1 MTVAEARRLFSPET
15 AYLNAGSYGLPPR
28 PAIEAVEAA
37 MDEWRHGRTTWAP
50 WDRSVG
56 VARATWARL
65 HGVSASDVTVGAQV
79 STFTG
84 LVASSLPRGARVVCV
99 EGDFTSVLW
108 PFLVGDFE
116 VDLVPLE
123 DLAEAVDGSTALVA
137 VSAVQSADGRVA
149 DLDALAAA
157 AAHHGALT
165 FLDAT
170 QSSGWLP
177 LDASRF
183 DFVAAAA
190 YKWLISPRGAAF
202 MAIRPAAAERLT
214 PGLAGWY
221 AGDDPFETNYGAPL
235 RLAPDARRFDVSPA
249 WLSWVGCAPALDVL
263 EQVGIEAIRSHDVG
277 LANRLRD
284 GLGLESS
291 GSAIVRVVVGRD
303 GEAAL
308 RAAGVMAT
316 ERDGGVRFSCHLWN
330 TPADVDRA
338 LEALEGIQLK

>member
-1 MTVAEARRLFSPET
+1 
-15 AYLNAGSYGLPPR
+15 
-28 PAIEAVEAA
+28 

-65 HGVSASDVTVGAQV
+65 HGVSESDVAVGAQV
-79 STFTG
+79 SAFTG
-84 LVASSLPRGARVVCV
+84 LVAQSLPRGARVVCA

-108 PFLVGDFE
+108 PFMVGDFE
-116 VDLVPLE
+116 VAVVPLA
-123 DLAEAVDGSTALVA
+123 DVAEAVDGSTALVA
-137 VSAVQSADGRVA
+137 ISAVQSSDGRLA

-157 AAHHGALT
+157 AAHHGAQI

-170 QSSGWLP
+170 QASGWLP

-190 YKWLISPRGAAF
+190 YKWLMSPRGTAF
-202 MAIRPAAAERLT
+202 MAMRPAATERLT
-214 PGLAGWY
+214 PRLAGWY

-263 EQVGIEAIRSHDVG
+263 EQVGIEAIRAHNVG
-277 LANRLRD
+277 LANRLRA
-284 GLGLESS
+284 GLGLEASD
-291 GSAIVRVVVGRD
+291 SAIVRVVLGRE
-303 GEAAL
+303 GEEAL

-330 TPADVDRA
+330 TAADVDRA
-338 LEALEGIQLK
+338 LEALDGIKPRH

>member
-1 MTVAEARRLFSPET
+1 
-15 AYLNAGSYGLPPR
+15 
-28 PAIEAVEAA
+28 

-56 VARATWARL
+56 VARAAWARL
-65 HGVSASDVTVGAQV
+65 HGVSAADVAVGSQV

-84 LVASSLPRGARVVCV
+84 LVASSLPRGARVVCA

-108 PFLVGDFE
+108 PFVVGDFA
-116 VDLVPLE
+116 VDHVPLAE
-123 DLAEAVDGSTALVA
+123 LAEAIDGSTALVA

-149 DLDALAAA
+149 DLEALATA

-170 QSSGWLP
+170 QASGWLP

-190 YKWLISPRGAAF
+190 YKWLLSPRGTAF
-202 MAIRPAAAERLT
+202 MSIRPAAAERLT

-221 AGDDPFETNYGAPL
+221 AGDDPFETNYGASL

-249 WLSWVGCAPALDVL
+249 WLSWVGTAPALDVL
-263 EQVGIEAIRSHDVG
+263 ERVGVEAIRSHDVG
-277 LANRLRD
+277 LANQLRA
-284 GLGLESS
+284 GLGLPPSD
-291 GSAIVRVVVGRD
+291 SAIVRVVLGRE

-330 TPADVDRA
+330 DDADVDRA
-338 LEALEGIQLK
+338 LEAVAGLNPGH